1 MSRNQLL
8 LWLLL
13 ALCGWQGWRHWQLR
27 PVQQPDGVL
36 STDLPQQAATT
47 LTPFQHLGATFTP
60 RAAYRL
66 RGRLLARTP
75 YRMGR
80 TADYSPLD
88 FAIGWGAMS
97 DNRVLDMLEFN
108 PTNRFFLL
116 RWQNQP
122 PVPEAELFS
131 SLSNNHVIAAT
142 AEVERSL
149 ARMRPG
155 QVVELEGELVDID
168 APDGWHWRTSLIRTD
183 NGGGACEVLFVRH
196 AQIILKG
203 N

>member
-1 MSRNQLL
+1 M
-8 LWLLL
+8 LL

-36 STDLPQQAATT
+36 VAELPQQSATA

-66 RGRLLARTP
+66 RGRLLARTRYHWRRDAYFAP
-75 YRMGR
+75 F
-80 TADYSPLD
+80 D
-88 FAIGWGAMS
+88 FAIGWGVMS
-97 DNRVLDMLEFN
+97 DNRVIDALEFN
-108 PTNRFFLL
+108 PANRFFLL

-122 PVPEAELFS
+122 PVPEAELFT

-149 ARMRPG
+149 GRMRPG
-155 QVVELEGELVDID
+155 QVVELQGELVDID
-168 APDGWHWRTSLIRTD
+168 TPGGWHWRTSLIRTD
-183 NGGGACEVLFVRH
+183 NGGGACEVFFVRH

-203 N
+203 H